1 MKQQYYNSLYT
12 RKLVG
17 IAVLLFLV
25 LGMLIG
31 CSPVETN
38 TGNAES
44 TNILVYVSNFDSE
57 SGIITFDQVEWLSLE
72 DTERI
77 TELGLDVDS
86 DLPSGFY
93 VYNEVEKEESLV
105 LSDNVEIELVNW
117 YDLSN
122 PLITDQQGLAER
134 LEQYYGLYHLTI
146 EKDVILKVVEQYT
159 P

>member
-1 MKQQYYNSLYT
+1 MKQQYNNSLYT

-25 LGMLIG
+25 LGILIG

-44 TNILVYVSNFDSE
+44 TEILVYVSNFDSE

-72 DTERI
+72 DTDRI
-77 TELGLDVDS
+77 TELGLDADS

-93 VYNEVEKEESLV
+93 VYNEVEKEESLA
-105 LSDNVEIELVNW
+105 LSDYVEIELVNW
-117 YDLSN
+117 NDLSN
-122 PLITDQQGLAER
+122 PLITDQEGLAER